1 MPSAVKV
8 VCTSASNEAGLA
20 NSPASEFCA
29 RSPDISSGPNTWCHD
44 ADTGHSVTADAKYPQ
59 RDLASLHQRISH
71 LRHVGSATGF
81 LCGVLFARA
90 TKKILPSVPSKHDCM
105 RTAVGLVGTDTCPY
119 PGLKMCGVGGMT
131 SAGGGK
137 LPGINYSLEIRRPD
151 SLHRLRTGLRH
162 ISCQP

>member
-1 MPSAVKV
+1 M
-8 VCTSASNEAGLA
+8 
-20 NSPASEFCA
+20 
-29 RSPDISSGPNTWCHD
+29 
-44 ADTGHSVTADAKYPQ
+44 ADGAADVPQMADA
-59 RDLASLHQRISH
+59 LAQRISH
-71 LRHVGSATGF
+71 LRHVRSATGF

-105 RTAVGLVGTDTCPY
+105 RTAFGLVGTDTCPY